1 MLLAVLSCVATFE
14 PCGIPGIFRIRAFM
28 RPASHGSTDL
38 YDNGCCIEIERM
50 WVRMATVGENIKRY
64 RKARGLSV
72 VGLAGK
78 VGMTEGAIRHYESG
92 IRAPGDDRLKKIA
105 EALDMSEKMLED
117 HKIASSKDLV
127 GALLQLEEEFGLVP
141 DMCDG
146 GLSVDP
152 TAKHAQKLDAAIKA
166 WGAVRHK
173 LITGEITQEEYDAWK
188 RKF

>member
-1 MLLAVLSCVATFE
+1 
-14 PCGIPGIFRIRAFM
+14 
-28 RPASHGSTDL
+28 
-38 YDNGCCIEIERM
+38 
-50 WVRMATVGENIKRY
+50 MATVGENIKRY

-72 VGLAGK
+72 VGLANEI
-78 VGMTEGAIRHYESG
+78 GMTEGAIRHYESG
-92 IRAPGDDRLKKIA
+92 VRTPGKGQLEKVA
-105 EALDMSEKMLED
+105 EALDMSPKMLED
-117 HKIASSKDLV
+117 HKIESARDLV

-152 TAKHAQKLDAAIKA
+152 TAQHARKLDAAIKA